1 MYEITRHAEERYVQR
16 MMGYADKGEIGVYI
30 AKNQELIQE
39 RINKL
44 VEFGELIFSGK
55 IKDGNHLDFY
65 VQDTWVVLLDKKKE
79 RVVTLY
85 KVEIIKDDVE
95 FNNEFVKKMK
105 TKIKDLWIVIKQAME
120 HNEIEKAEF
129 REKIENN
136 KRRIREYETLV
147 SELKDSNNA
156 YACLIET
163 LDTEVHISYA
173 EYKQAIEDLVADR
186 IF

>member
-30 AKNQELIQE
+30 AKNKELIQE

-44 VEFGELIFSGK
+44 VEFGDLIFSGK

-65 VQDTWVVLLDKKKE
+65 VHDTWVILLDKKKE

-85 KVEIIKDDVE
+85 KVEIIKADDA
-95 FNNEFVKKMK
+95 FNHEFVKKMQA
-105 TKIKDLWIVIKQAME
+105 KIKDLSIVIKQAME
-120 HNEIEKAEF
+120 NNEIEKAEF

-156 YACLIET
+156 YASLIET
-163 LDTEVHISYA
+163 LDTEIHISYA